1 MEFERAISVLRFCGI
16 EAPSAKN
23 PNFLRFLGDTLITQQ
38 AVMLTI
44 LLVIAGFSVQKLTLF
59 SILHILRFISFGIQL
74 FNVRT
79 FFSSNRTKLFKF
91 IEKFDLH
98 SGFSL
103 PSILREEQKMR
114 QNSMK
119 FSSAFRKFIII
130 SNMIVIFISLSMPLA
145 QIFLDHYPNFDYEST
160 EHDPIIINKHRRMH
174 LWYEIWWP
182 TDPRE
187 MPTYIFIMLWNVLCL
202 LLNIG
207 TFAASNVFIATMM
220 VGISKRAQFLTD
232 IAHVALSNGR
242 SFKRVPQLMKRWI
255 KYHQFYVSLV
265 NEVNSLYGYTLMLDH
280 LCYTYRITYYCYLLV
295 KYSGTGKQCDMCY
308 YFFMPVFY
316 AVVQLLTQTSAG
328 QLIITKSKEL
338 NERVVKVANHGLI
351 TAEGPL
357 RSTLQTLKAR
367 CSCGVEEQITGSNLF
382 IVSLWSLLKEFSLV
396 ASVLLVLSQI
406 GV

>member
-23 PNFLRFLGDTLITQQ
+23 PSFLRFLGDTFITQQ

-44 LLVIAGFSVQKLTLF
+44 LLVIAGFSVQKLTLL
-59 SILHILRFISFGIQL
+59 SILHILRFISFGIQI

-79 FFSSNRTKLFKF
+79 FFSSNRTELFKF
-91 IEKFDLH
+91 IEKFD
-98 SGFSL
+98 F
-103 PSILREEQKMR
+103 
-114 QNSMK
+114 
-119 FSSAFRKFIII
+119 
-130 SNMIVIFISLSMPLA
+130 
-145 QIFLDHYPNFDYEST
+145 
-160 EHDPIIINKHRRMH
+160 
-174 LWYEIWWP
+174 
-182 TDPRE
+182 
-187 MPTYIFIMLWNVLCL
+187 LCL

-265 NEVNSLYGYTLMLDH
+265 IEVNSLCGYTLMLDH

-308 YFFMPVFY
+308 YSFMPVFY
-316 AVVQLLTQTSAG
+316 AVVQLLTQTLAG
-328 QLIITKSKEL
+328 QLIVSKSKEL